1 MLFLKRYSKILF
13 LLLIAIFY
21 SATTVAQNVGIN
33 ATGNS
38 PDASA
43 GLDID
48 FTDKGVLIPRVA
60 LTAINSSSPISSPAS
75 SLLVYNTASAGTF
88 PNNVTPGFYYWD
100 GNGWSRLMNN
110 PSRKV
115 ALSADV
121 ATTSATFVDVTGL
134 SFPVLANKTYKFK
147 FVIYYTASATSV
159 GTRFSLNGPAFATNG
174 LLYRTSVNIAT
185 TGGWAVQPQV
195 AYNSGVATGS
205 SYTTALNYC
214 EIEGTIATTAAGNVI
229 ARFLT
234 ETASTTTITV
244 KGTGALVSYVEYEQL
259 N

>member
-1 MLFLKRYSKILF
+1 MFTQKFIARTAF
-13 LLLIAIFY
+13 ALLITCILSIPSF
-21 SATTVAQNVGIN
+21 AQNVGIN
-33 ATGNS
+33 STGAS

-43 GLDID
+43 GLDVT

-60 LTAINSSSPISSPAS
+60 LTAINAAGPISSPTT

-121 ATTSATFVDVTGL
+121 PTTSATFVDVTGL

-147 FVIYYTASATSV
+147 FIIYYTASATSV
-159 GTRFSLNGPAFATNG
+159 GSRFSLNGPTFATNG
-174 LLYRTSVNIAT
+174 LLYRASANNATIGTWSVQLQN
-185 TGGWAVQPQV
+185 
-195 AYNSGVATGS
+195 AYNSGAALGS

-244 KGTGALVSYVEYEQL
+244 KGTGALISYVEYEQL